1 MDVFKMK
8 RFFKTLLIIACVI
21 SCMDCTHM
29 KRRVQESIKDA
40 EWIDSEGDFYT
51 RAVGWDYYRLPLIDP
66 FEADNIRVDDW
77 GIQNHILD
85 SISMLYSV
93 DGIKGI
99 NVVKPYIFVYC
110 ESNNA
115 SDEFEQCGLR
125 DNKLILSETCKARF
139 IYIIL
144 LKMYY
149 YHLVNAHQGFDLLQ
163 MCDTENSKY
172 IVNQFKQVSNLPD
185 RLEMLN
191 SGYVSEF
198 LKSHQIDCIQDEEAK
213 LLSEI
218 EDYENRLN
226 DYL

>member
-1 MDVFKMK
+1 MK
-8 RFFKTLLIIACVI
+8 YIVNMIVLCLLIFI
-21 SCMDCTHM
+21 SCNIDKGGTEKQSDMDSIGIAGNIALTRNDSVCLHTAISFTPTSINLS
-29 KRRVQESIKDA
+29 ESIQKDSVLD
-40 EWIDSEGDFYT
+40 ETID
-51 RAVGWDYYRLPLIDP
+51 
-66 FEADNIRVDDW
+66 
-77 GIQNHILD
+77 
-85 SISMLYSV
+85 
-93 DGIKGI
+93 
-99 NVVKPYIFVYC
+99 
-110 ESNNA
+110 
-115 SDEFEQCGLR
+115 GLR
-125 DNKLILSETCKARF
+125 DNKLILSETSKARF

-198 LKSHQIDCIQDEEAK
+198 LKSHHIDCIQDEEAK

>member
-1 MDVFKMK
+1 MK
-8 RFFKTLLIIACVI
+8 YIVNMIVLCLLIFI
-21 SCMDCTHM
+21 SCNIDKGGTEKQSDNSIVIAENVELTRNDSVCLHTAISFTPTSINLS
-29 KRRVQESIKDA
+29 ESIQKDSVLD
-40 EWIDSEGDFYT
+40 ETID
-51 RAVGWDYYRLPLIDP
+51 
-66 FEADNIRVDDW
+66 
-77 GIQNHILD
+77 
-85 SISMLYSV
+85 
-93 DGIKGI
+93 
-99 NVVKPYIFVYC
+99 
-110 ESNNA
+110 
-115 SDEFEQCGLR
+115 GLR
-125 DNKLILSETCKARF
+125 DNKLILSETSKARF

-172 IVNQFKQVSNLPD
+172 IVNQF
-185 RLEMLN
+185 MLN

>member
-1 MDVFKMK
+1 MK
-8 RFFKTLLIIACVI
+8 YIVNMIVLCLLIFI
-21 SCMDCTHM
+21 SCNIDKGGTEKQSDNSIVIAENVELTRNDSVCLHTAISFTPTSINLS
-29 KRRVQESIKDA
+29 ESIQKDSVLD
-40 EWIDSEGDFYT
+40 ETID
-51 RAVGWDYYRLPLIDP
+51 
-66 FEADNIRVDDW
+66 
-77 GIQNHILD
+77 
-85 SISMLYSV
+85 
-93 DGIKGI
+93 
-99 NVVKPYIFVYC
+99 
-110 ESNNA
+110 
-115 SDEFEQCGLR
+115 GLR
-125 DNKLILSETCKARF
+125 D
-139 IYIIL
+139 
-144 LKMYY
+144 MYY

>member
-1 MDVFKMK
+1 MK
-8 RFFKTLLIIACVI
+8 YIVNMIVLCLLIFI
-21 SCMDCTHM
+21 SCNIDKGGTEKQSDMDSIGIAGNIDLTRNDSVCLHTAISFTPTSINLS
-29 KRRVQESIKDA
+29 ESIQKDSVLD
-40 EWIDSEGDFYT
+40 ETID
-51 RAVGWDYYRLPLIDP
+51 
-66 FEADNIRVDDW
+66 
-77 GIQNHILD
+77 
-85 SISMLYSV
+85 
-93 DGIKGI
+93 
-99 NVVKPYIFVYC
+99 
-110 ESNNA
+110 
-115 SDEFEQCGLR
+115 GLR
-125 DNKLILSETCKARF
+125 DNKLILSETSKARF

>member
-1 MDVFKMK
+1 MK
-8 RFFKTLLIIACVI
+8 YIVNTIVLCLLSFI
-21 SCMDCTHM
+21 SCNIDKGSTEKQSDMDSIGIAGNIDLAINDSVCLSTAISFTPTSISLS
-29 KRRVQESIKDA
+29 ESIQKDSVLDEA
-40 EWIDSEGDFYT
+40 ID
-51 RAVGWDYYRLPLIDP
+51 
-66 FEADNIRVDDW
+66 
-77 GIQNHILD
+77 
-85 SISMLYSV
+85 
-93 DGIKGI
+93 
-99 NVVKPYIFVYC
+99 
-110 ESNNA
+110 
-115 SDEFEQCGLR
+115 GLR
-125 DNKLILSETCKARF
+125 ENKLILSETGKARF

-149 YHLVNAHQGFDLLQ
+149 YHLVNAHLVNAHQGFDLLQ

>member
-1 MDVFKMK
+1 MK
-8 RFFKTLLIIACVI
+8 YIVNMIVLCLLIFI
-21 SCMDCTHM
+21 SCNIDKGGTEKQSDNSIVIAENVELTRNDSVCLHTAISFTPTSINLS
-29 KRRVQESIKDA
+29 ESIQKDSVLD
-40 EWIDSEGDFYT
+40 ETID
-51 RAVGWDYYRLPLIDP
+51 
-66 FEADNIRVDDW
+66 
-77 GIQNHILD
+77 
-85 SISMLYSV
+85 
-93 DGIKGI
+93 
-99 NVVKPYIFVYC
+99 
-110 ESNNA
+110 
-115 SDEFEQCGLR
+115 GLR
-125 DNKLILSETCKARF
+125 DNKLILSETSKARF

-163 MCDTENSKY
+163 MCDTESSKY

>member
-1 MDVFKMK
+1 MDS
-8 RFFKTLLIIACVI
+8 IGIAGNIDLAINDSVCLHTAI
-21 SCMDCTHM
+21 SFTPTSINLS
-29 KRRVQESIKDA
+29 ESIQKDSVLD
-40 EWIDSEGDFYT
+40 ETID
-51 RAVGWDYYRLPLIDP
+51 
-66 FEADNIRVDDW
+66 
-77 GIQNHILD
+77 
-85 SISMLYSV
+85 
-93 DGIKGI
+93 
-99 NVVKPYIFVYC
+99 
-110 ESNNA
+110 
-115 SDEFEQCGLR
+115 GLR
-125 DNKLILSETCKARF
+125 DNKLILSETSKARF

>member
-1 MDVFKMK
+1 MK
-8 RFFKTLLIIACVI
+8 YIVNMIVLCLLIFI
-21 SCMDCTHM
+21 SCNIDKGGTEEQSDNSTVIAENVELTRNDSVCLHTAISFTPTSINLS
-29 KRRVQESIKDA
+29 ESIQKDSVLD
-40 EWIDSEGDFYT
+40 ETID
-51 RAVGWDYYRLPLIDP
+51 
-66 FEADNIRVDDW
+66 
-77 GIQNHILD
+77 
-85 SISMLYSV
+85 
-93 DGIKGI
+93 
-99 NVVKPYIFVYC
+99 
-110 ESNNA
+110 
-115 SDEFEQCGLR
+115 GLR
-125 DNKLILSETCKARF
+125 DNKLILSETSKARF

-218 EDYENRLN
+218 EDYEYRLD